1 MHVRRSYVTWK
12 IEGQLFGGAMRREG
26 RSGAKECRGSDWA
39 KNNRHKYTS
48 VDEHILEKP
57 GIWYVHSK
65 SLKGSLRNNRRY
77 FTLSMV
83 TTQSFKVATQ
93 KQGKFFRFKGMWRLM
108 QLSHLLGCEQL
119 LSRDPMAA
127 DWGPH
132 DPMAADW
139 DAALCLPTMID
150 LNSLKAASGELQCTS
165 LSCYENG
172 T

>member
-1 MHVRRSYVTWK
+1 
-12 IEGQLFGGAMRREG
+12 
-26 RSGAKECRGSDWA
+26 
-39 KNNRHKYTS
+39 
-48 VDEHILEKP
+48 
-57 GIWYVHSK
+57 
-65 SLKGSLRNNRRY
+65 
-77 FTLSMV
+77 MV

-93 KQGKFFRFKGMWRLM
+93 KQGKFFRFKGAWSLT

-127 DWGPH
+127 DWGPR

-139 DAALCLPTMID
+139 GVVLCLPTMTD
-150 LNSLKAASGELQCTS
+150 SNSPNAASGELQRTS